1 MFSCFEYIKKV
12 SEHLKK
18 EEENADF
25 FLQHDT
31 KPRIIQIVLK
41 VAVEDKAEALTLKES
56 GCEYMFNERKIEELT
71 MMYNVFSRVD
81 WTLKFIINR
90 MNPYINQEGGKIV
103 KNSDN
108 LKDPL
113 KFTQKLLDFKNEMD
127 KLIEDAFC
135 NDMKFQKNRDISF
148 QNFMNECEKTPHF
161 IAFYTDNQQKK
172 GLKSLS
178 EDEVEKKIDAIVRL
192 FCCLHGRDTFIATY
206 TLCLAQ
212 RLLNKTSA
220 SNEAE
225 ELMIKKLQVECGH
238 NTVNKIK
245 TMFEDMIKSQ

>member
-1 MFSCFEYIKKV
+1 MGFEQKTQIQKSPTSELFWTGQKNLQRYDEQFEKYLKEETEHFYKQKSEQWNNMYSCFEYIKKV

-18 EEENADF
+18 EEDNADF

-31 KPRIIQIVLK
+31 KPRILQIVLK
-41 VAVEDKAEALTLKES
+41 VAVEDKAEALTMKES

-71 MMYNVFSRVD
+71 MMYNVFSKVD

-103 KNSDN
+103 KNQEN

-113 KFTQKLLDFKNEMD
+113 KFTQRLLDFKNEMD
-127 KLIEDAFC
+127 KLIEDAFS

-161 IAFYTDNQQKK
+161 IAFYTDN
-172 GLKSLS
+172 
-178 EDEVEKKIDAIVRL
+178 
-192 FCCLHGRDTFIATY
+192 
-206 TLCLAQ
+206 
-212 RLLNKTSA
+212 
-220 SNEAE
+220 
-225 ELMIKKLQVECGH
+225 
-238 NTVNKIK
+238 
-245 TMFEDMIKSQ
+245 